1 MQRQLNNQETKK
13 FKVKNNKIY
22 NISFYDL
29 ILLSIPVLFTLSL
42 LSSFIFTNI
51 SIQSSLFT
59 SSLLSIIIISYCL
72 FYDCNK
78 FL

>member
-29 ILLSIPVLFTLSL
+29 ILLGIPVLFIISL

-51 SIQSSLFT
+51 SIQLSLFT

-72 FYDCNK
+72 FFDSNK
-78 FL
+78 FV